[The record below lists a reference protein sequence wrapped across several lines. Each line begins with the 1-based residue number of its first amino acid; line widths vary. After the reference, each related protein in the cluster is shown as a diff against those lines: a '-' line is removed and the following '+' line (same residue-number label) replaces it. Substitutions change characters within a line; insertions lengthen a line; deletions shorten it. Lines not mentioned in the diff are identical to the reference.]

1 MRPKIKKLKPSQ
13 FGFVKTVAKNF
24 WMIHLVKGF
33 TVHHVWP
40 EGEGLWRHEKHPKS
54 TWESWPG
61 QERRAN
67 DYMKG
72 EKRNEHRV
80 AELMQEIAIL
90 LFQKE
95 KLSLAQASRLA
106 GMSQLQFQHLLA
118 SRQIPVHYDIAELEA
133 DLQTLRDM
141 GRI

>member
-1 MRPKIKKLKPSQ
+1 
-13 FGFVKTVAKNF
+13 
-24 WMIHLVKGF
+24 
-33 TVHHVWP
+33 
-40 EGEGLWRHEKHPKS
+40 
-54 TWESWPG
+54 
-61 QERRAN
+61 
-67 DYMKG
+67 MKG